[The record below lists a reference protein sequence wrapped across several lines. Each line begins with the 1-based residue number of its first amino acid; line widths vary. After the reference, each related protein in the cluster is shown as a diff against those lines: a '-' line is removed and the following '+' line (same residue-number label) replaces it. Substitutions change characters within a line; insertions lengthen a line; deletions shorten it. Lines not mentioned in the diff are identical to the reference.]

1 MIGEK
6 DEFAHEDGKGEL
18 FGLSCSEEAEV
29 ERLEN
34 RVIAGGDERG
44 HVESGADLG
53 TTAADVA
60 AAHAARVS
68 RWGRRVRRR
77 SNPCSAGRRLT
88 SKERVEWWEPRWFG
102 QDGWR
107 AAGAGAAGYSIQR
120 AVK

>member
-1 MIGEK
+1 MLRKGEIGIFEEMIGEK

-29 ERLEN
+29 KRLEN

-60 AAHAARVS
+60 AAAVLAAVAIEGSDAGESVS
-68 RWGRRVRRR
+68 VI
-77 SNPCSAGRRLT
+77 SSA
-88 SKERVEWWEPRWFG
+88 
-102 QDGWR
+102 
-107 AAGAGAAGYSIQR
+107 AI
-120 AVK
+120 